1 MSYVIEYESSAIND
15 LENLT
20 QAVRERIINKIN
32 WLADNFT
39 QINPQPLSANLS
51 GLFKLRVGDYR
62 VIYEFNREAEIIFID
77 RIRHRREVYN

>member
-1 MSYVIEYESSAIND
+1 MSYLIEYDSAAING

-32 WLADNFT
+32 WLADNFA

-51 GLFKLRVGDYR
+51 GLFKLRVADARSGGFLQ
-62 VIYEFNREAEIIFID
+62 I
-77 RIRHRREVYN
+77 